1 MQTNRRTKA
10 MAESTT
16 GPTASAL
23 DEECLVEAW
32 PPYCEENDPDT
43 HTSEAPTALDAYL
56 DVIIATE
63 DKR

>member
-1 MQTNRRTKA
+1 